1 MALKSDAYGFL
12 VGAPVEWGRALQIFN
27 EIRDEVR
34 ALRGDIAGGASIKA
48 LERAADAVSR
58 QAQAVTRTS
67 TSKAVTRSA
76 TPPRPQAPARAPK
89 PPAAVPSRATPVR
102 GPNGRFMSASA
113 AKAASAPIRQA
124 PQSAAKSSGGIQ
136 IIDRASLGNRRDAD
150 AFSDETRATVG
161 KALASGKKVFYYI
174 EGKPYEIV
182 SAEGGRLKDAK
193 GQQWGLSNLLMP
205 AKGDHSRLEIHG
217 GAAAP
222 TIRKPYQIPVSAD
235 AGSAPSTSAT
245 ATPTRSAAD
254 VRAAIDA
261 QNLAMSQSTPKKP
274 AATPTKAKGKPAAPV
289 SPVPAA
295 NPSNPV
301 DPEQDEI
308 DKSNA
313 EYEKNKNKKR
323 RQGKEGASVA
333 GTANG
338 AIANAPEIDPSIVA
352 LHEVQAAVAPIGR
365 GLNFIFSSGNNGLL
379 NRMFGKAKGSTP
391 FEKAE
396 LKVLTQIRDNTNLGG
411 GKGGGGLLGGLLGGI
426 PGFGMLGRVL
436 GAGARGAGGLASLAL
451 RGGKGLFRRIPLLG
465 ALFAGGSAAASIA
478 GFGDDPNASPEENRV
493 KRFTGAGSG
502 IGALVGGG
510 IGTLLGGPVGS
521 IIGGMVGDKVGELV
535 GKWLSTLDWAKI
547 GATITG
553 AWDAAVKG
561 FSAEWDDISGW
572 FKDKFGMVKNAANKA
587 NDYVNEKTGI
597 DVKAT
602 TGEVAKAVSIVAK
615 DTADVAKK
623 AVGATTGYV
632 ADRVKKMA
640 APIVNAGK
648 AAKDWA
654 LGKTSQ
660 FFESGTRGAAAIS
673 TGKGDHGGASY
684 GTYQL
689 ASAGGA
695 KSTLNKFLASSGY
708 ASQFAGLTPGSPE
721 FNAKWKQIAA
731 SDPAFGAAQHD
742 FIKSTHFDPQMVLL
756 GKSGID
762 LSKRGAAVQDAVWS
776 TSVQFG
782 GQTSLIK
789 SALAGKD
796 TSKMSDAEIVT
807 AIQNYKIAHNSDLF
821 RSSSAST
828 QASTLNRA
836 SVERSRLLA
845 LAQPLPSP
853 STSPGIN
860 VPAVADA
867 AQSVPTSLGK
877 PPAVEVRVSKDAS
890 DVGPTVSDPK
900 IARLVSGGL
909 SQ

>member
-89 PPAAVPSRATPVR
+89 PPAAVPSRAAPVR
-102 GPNGRFMSASA
+102 GPNGRFVSATPTPTIRQPYRIPVVGVEEVATPARAQPAASDTLTAAEFEARRAKTARPSSREEIRRQNAAMSQTRAAPLNTDNGKPASSTRSNGLTQEQIDGDRTADRQARNEATIAKATARGEQRA
-113 AKAASAPIRQA
+113 ARAAASAEAKREREFVAQERYNERVEAQIAKEKQKE
-124 PQSAAKSSGGIQ
+124 AAKPGLATHTFNAVSG
-136 IIDRASLGNRRDAD
+136 
-150 AFSDETRATVG
+150 
-161 KALASGKKVFYYI
+161 
-174 EGKPYEIV
+174 
-182 SAEGGRLKDAK
+182 
-193 GQQWGLSNLLMP
+193 
-205 AKGDHSRLEIHG
+205 
-217 GAAAP
+217 
-222 TIRKPYQIPVSAD
+222 
-235 AGSAPSTSAT
+235 
-245 ATPTRSAAD
+245 
-254 VRAAIDA
+254 
-261 QNLAMSQSTPKKP
+261 
-274 AATPTKAKGKPAAPV
+274 
-289 SPVPAA
+289 
-295 NPSNPV
+295 
-301 DPEQDEI
+301 
-308 DKSNA
+308 
-313 EYEKNKNKKR
+313 
-323 RQGKEGASVA
+323 
-333 GTANG
+333 
-338 AIANAPEIDPSIVA
+338 APEIDPTITAV
-352 LHEVQAAVAPIGR
+352 HEVQAAIAPVGR
-365 GLNFIFSSGNNGLL
+365 GLSHL
-379 NRMFGKAKGSTP
+379 FGRPGGKEAWYKRIWNELRGSRKDQST
-391 FEKAE
+391 FHKAE
-396 LKVLTQIRDNTNLGG
+396 QKTLQQIDDKTGGSGG
-411 GKGGGGLLGGLLGGI
+411 GIFGMLGGLLSKI
-426 PGFGMLGRVL
+426 PGLGFLGRLSGGGMLGRVL
-436 GAGARGAGGLASLAL
+436 GAGARGAGGLAGLAL

-587 NDYVNEKTGI
+587 NDYVKDKTGI

-648 AAKDWA
+648 AAKDWT

-673 TGKGDHGGASY
+673 SGKGDHGGASY

-695 KSTLNKFLASSGY
+695 KSTLNKFLAASGY

-731 SDPAFGAAQHD
+731 NDPAFGAAQHD
-742 FIKSTHFDPQMVLL
+742 FIKSTHFDPQMALL

-782 GQTSLIK
+782 GETSLIK

-796 TSKMSDAEIVT
+796 PSKMSDAEIVT
-807 AIQNYKIAHNSDLF
+807 AIQNFKIAHNSDLF

-877 PPAVEVRVSKDAS
+877 PPAVEVRVSKDAG
-890 DVGPTVSDPK
+890 DVGPTVTDPK

>member
-58 QAQAVTRTS
+58 QAQAVTRTT

-76 TPPRPQAPARAPK
+76 TPPRPQPPARPPK
-89 PPAAVPSRATPVR
+89 PPAVAPTRAASVR
-102 GPNGRFMSASA
+102 GPNGRFVSAESISVAPATPRRA
-113 AKAASAPIRQA
+113 APVRGPGGRFVSSTGASAPVPTA
-124 PQSAAKSSGGIQ
+124 TP
-136 IIDRASLGNRRDAD
+136 RR
-150 AFSDETRATVG
+150 
-161 KALASGKKVFYYI
+161 
-174 EGKPYEIV
+174 
-182 SAEGGRLKDAK
+182 
-193 GQQWGLSNLLMP
+193 
-205 AKGDHSRLEIHG
+205 
-217 GAAAP
+217 
-222 TIRKPYQIPVSAD
+222 PYQIPVVGVAEVQAPTSDRLTNEEFEARRARAARPSSAD
-235 AGSAPSTSAT
+235 EI
-245 ATPTRSAAD
+245 R
-254 VRAAIDA
+254 R
-261 QNLAMSQSTPKKP
+261 QNAAMSQARAAPLDVDDKGSTAAPTRRRGP
-274 AATPTKAKGKPAAPV
+274 TQEQREGDRAADRQARADEREAATAKRTAERAEAKQEREFVAQERYNERVEAQIAKEKQKEAAKPGLATHTFNAV
-289 SPVPAA
+289 S
-295 NPSNPV
+295 
-301 DPEQDEI
+301 E
-308 DKSNA
+308 
-313 EYEKNKNKKR
+313 
-323 RQGKEGASVA
+323 
-333 GTANG
+333 
-338 AIANAPEIDPSIVA
+338 APEIDPTIAAV
-352 LHEVQAAVAPIGR
+352 HEVQAAIAPVGR
-365 GLNFIFSSGNNGLL
+365 GLSHL
-379 NRMFGKAKGSTP
+379 FGRPGGKDAWYKRIWNELRGSRKDQST
-391 FEKAE
+391 FHKAE
-396 LKVLTQIRDNTNLGG
+396 QKTLQQIDDKTGGSGG
-411 GKGGGGLLGGLLGGI
+411 GIFGMLGGLLSKI
-426 PGFGMLGRVL
+426 PGLGFLGRLSGGGMLGRVL

-547 GATITG
+547 GATITDT
-553 AWDAAVKG
+553 WDSAVKD
-561 FSAEWDDISGW
+561 FSAVWGSVSKW
-572 FKDKFGMVKNAANKA
+572 FQDKFGIVTNVANKA
-587 NDYVNEKTGI
+587 NDFVKSKTGV
-597 DVKAT
+597 DVKAGVET
-602 TGEVAKAVSIVAK
+602 VVEIHKAAAKAVGETASSVAHK
-615 DTADVAKK
+615 TAEVAKK
-623 AVGATTGYV
+623 AATATVGYV
-632 ADRVKKMA
+632 EDRAKKMA
-640 APIVNAGK
+640 APLLGAGK
-648 AAKDWA
+648 AAKDWV

-660 FFESGTRGAAAIS
+660 FFESGNRGAAAIS
-673 TGKGDHGGASY
+673 SGKGDHGGASY

-689 ASAGGA
+689 ASAGGS
-695 KSTLNKFLASSGY
+695 KSTLNKFLTASGY
-708 ASQFAGLTPGSPE
+708 ASQFAGMTPGSRE

-731 SDPAFGAAQHD
+731 NDPAFGAAQHD
-742 FIKSTHFDPQMVLL
+742 FIKSTHFDPQMAML

-796 TSKMSDAEIVT
+796 PSKMSDAEIVT

-877 PPAVEVRVSKDAS
+877 PPAVEVRVSKDAG